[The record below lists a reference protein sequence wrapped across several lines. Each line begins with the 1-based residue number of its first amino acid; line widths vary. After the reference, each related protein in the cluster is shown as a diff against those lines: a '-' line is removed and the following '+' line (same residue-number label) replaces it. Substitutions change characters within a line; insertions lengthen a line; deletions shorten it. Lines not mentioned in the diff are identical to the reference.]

1 MGYNEFLVLT
11 AKEFIDGHFENYLTE
26 RKALGN
32 DFITYLSEQYS
43 RGYLKEGSDL
53 GEIFFDNT
61 GTIYFEFAKEPLH
74 VGVSRKD
81 LFPYF
86 TQFAKQFI
94 LQAAIS
100 AIELINM
107 RLTEV
112 SESLTHDVKYY
123 SNIDHDWSDFTHYP
137 DFKLAEGFDTID
149 DNINELKDYL
159 SIKDEI
165 LDVALGRATLKEINL
180 KEV

>member
-1 MGYNEFLVLT
+1 MSYNEFLVMS
-11 AKEFIDGHFENYLTE
+11 AKEFIDGHFENYIAE

-32 DFITYLSEQYS
+32 DFIAYLNEQYE
-43 RGYLKEGSDL
+43 RGYVKEGSDL
-53 GEIFFDNT
+53 GEIFFANI
-61 GTIYFEFAKEPLH
+61 GTIYFEFTKTPL
-74 VGVSRKD
+74 GNEVSRKEM
-81 LFPYF
+81 FPYF
-86 TQFAKQFI
+86 TQFAKQFV

-137 DFKLAEGFDTID
+137 DFKLAEGFESID
-149 DNINELKDYL
+149 DNINELKEYL

-165 LDVALGRATLKEINL
+165 LDVALGRVTVKEITI